1 MSTTNVALIT
11 FDIIIKNFYKFKVI
25 SENNLDKQLQSCYNI
40 IVFESRAICCAV
52 ERMVKIYIS
61 DIYKKP
67 PKDYTSRQWR
77 SDFEEIKSKVI
88 PTQERFMRVIR
99 DSPSYGSYHGKTQYQ
114 QYCSFINNILKSIR
128 RGEID
133 YCFYIYQIQDLL
145 KFEER
150 LKVEW
155 LQSECCF
162 RLSL

>member
-1 MSTTNVALIT
+1 MKTLLTNSYRVV
-11 FDIIIKNFYKFKVI
+11 IISLYLNPARF
-25 SENNLDKQLQSCYNI
+25 S
-40 IVFESRAICCAV
+40 AA
-52 ERMVKIYIS
+52 ERMVTIYIS

-67 PKDYTSRQWR
+67 PKDYTSRQWQ
-77 SDFEEIKSKVI
+77 SDFEEIKSKVK
-88 PTQERFMRVIR
+88 PAQDRLMRSMR

-145 KFEER
+145 KYEER
-150 LKVEW
+150 LKAVW
-155 LQSECCF
+155 LQSEGCF